1 VKNKKQQIISRLCSK
16 SELYHKKLIKTD
28 FSGCFGP
35 QNMNRACLCQTI
47 SYNNKYERKMEM
59 AKRFPLFLVSAEE
72 CAIRCRKGGITAELR
87 DGGFMELKVEA
98 RNVEMRQGWQD
109 RIENEKEKL
118 LRHYPNV
125 LHLRVT
131 IEATGHVE
139 NDFKVKLVA
148 GVPGDIVVV
157 TRGAGNVRAALTE
170 SFDVLALNL
179 KEMQRKKR
187 TVKKQQPAEVAGDSV
202 GLIKKLSP
210 VESYGFIVTPD
221 EREIYFH
228 ENALKNVEME
238 TLHEG
243 DSVFFGESRGDKG
256 PQASWVRL
264 AG

>member
-1 VKNKKQQIISRLCSK
+1 
-16 SELYHKKLIKTD
+16 
-28 FSGCFGP
+28 
-35 QNMNRACLCQTI
+35 
-47 SYNNKYERKMEM
+47 
-59 AKRFPLFLVSAEE
+59 
-72 CAIRCRKGGITAELR
+72 
-87 DGGFMELKVEA
+87 MELKVEA

-118 LRHYPNV
+118 LRHYPDV

-148 GVPGDIVVV
+148 GVPGDTVIV
-157 TRGAGNVRAALTE
+157 TRGAENVRAALTE

-187 TVKKQQPAEVAGDSV
+187 TVKKQQPAESAGDSV

-210 VESYGFIVTPD
+210 VESYGFIITLD
-221 EREIYFH
+221 NREIYFH
-228 ENALKNVEME
+228 ENALKDVEMDA
-238 TLHEG
+238 LHEG
-243 DSVFFGESRGDKG
+243 DSVLFGESHGDKG

-264 AG
+264 AE